1 MQRSVAHN
9 RRTLDPLLAKCY
21 FYHSRAY
28 ELVGRL
34 KEIRR
39 YFKKK
44 INYTNFILHNLNS
57 QDDSS
62 LISVNWSILSK

>member
-1 MQRSVAHN
+1 MQRSLGHN

-28 ELVGRL
+28 ELVDRL

-39 YFKKK
+39 YSKVVKKNLHAIGGIK
-44 INYTNFILHNLNS
+44 EGFLFQYVILHTWEN
-57 QDDSS
+57 
-62 LISVNWSILSK
+62 